1 MAHSAKILIIDDEP
15 DMLSGFAAILEALGH
30 IPHPVTNPVAAFNLL
45 RENEF
50 DIIFSDLQM
59 PELNGMQFLE
69 KARKIAPDT
78 PVVIFTAYGTIDR
91 AVEAM
96 KNGAY
101 DFIEKPI
108 NTEKLIAVLSKSI
121 AQRKLYKERN
131 TLMSE
136 SPNRYGIENIIGK
149 SKAIEKV
156 FDIVQQVASSEA
168 NVLITG
174 ESGTGKE
181 LIARCIH
188 ALSPKKNKP
197 FVPVNCGALPE
208 QLFESEI
215 FGYEKGAFTGANRKK
230 IGLLEYAN
238 EGVFFLDEVCELPLA
253 MQVKMLRVMQD
264 KNLRRLGGNELIH
277 VNTRILSAT
286 NRNVNW
292 FVETEKMRN
301 DFYYRIN
308 VITINLPP
316 LREREDDIIL
326 LADFFLERAL
336 KTSLKDIKGFAP
348 EVLDKFMQFNWPGN
362 VRQLENVIERAVIL
376 TNDSVI
382 NVADLP
388 VYLNEEIVPITSTQP
403 LQVSLQDAKHKL
415 TADIEKM
422 VLLALLDKHNGNI
435 TRVAEEAGMTRRNA
449 HRLIKLHKID
459 PDNWRRR

>member
-1 MAHSAKILIIDDEP
+1 MTYSAKILIIDDEP

-30 IPHPVTNPVAAFNLL
+30 TPHPAISAPAAYEFLL
-45 RENEF
+45 QNEF

-78 PVVIFTAYGTIDR
+78 PIVIFTAYGTIER
-91 AVEAM
+91 AVDAM

-108 NTEKLIAVLSKSI
+108 NTDRLRNVLSKSL
-121 AQRKLYKERN
+121 AQRKLYKERGV
-131 TLMSE
+131 LMNE

-156 FDIVQQVASSEA
+156 FDIVKQVADSEA

-188 ALSPKKNKP
+188 VLSAKRNKP

-230 IGLLEYAN
+230 IGLLEYADG
-238 EGVFFLDEVCELPLA
+238 GVFFLDEVCELPLT

-286 NRNVNW
+286 NRNISW

-301 DFYYRIN
+301 DFFYRIN
-308 VITINLPP
+308 VINIHLPP
-316 LREREDDIIL
+316 LRERENDIL
-326 LADFFLERAL
+326 LLAEFFLERAL
-336 KTSLKDIKGFAP
+336 KTSLKDIRGFSP
-348 EVLDKFMQFNWPGN
+348 EVIDKLIRFSWPGN

-376 TNDSVI
+376 TNDRI
-382 NVADLP
+382 ITIADLP
-388 VYLNEEIVPITSTQP
+388 VYLNEETAPVSENKSS
-403 LQVSLQDAKHKL
+403 QVSLQEAKHKL
-415 TADIEKM
+415 TADIEKK
-422 VLLALLDKHNGNI
+422 VLQSLLEKHRGNI

-449 HRLIKLHKID
+449 HRLIKLHQIN
-459 PDNWRRR
+459 PDTWRQG